1 MLAMFDR
8 SGCLALLCRRLLAR
22 LELGASRVR
31 RGVNSAVEFPRNHC
45 FHHRPNDLR
54 DPLPVAD
61 EQAGLALIDKDR
73 PVAVFELT
81 YDGAVLVK
89 FGFSATASCSRSAW
103 RNFSGGEIGVADV
116 VTTSIGAKFLE
127 QALKDLRHGSLLVPL
142 ARHCALGLTGFAS
155 SHRRWWVL

>member
-54 DPLPVAD
+54 DPLPVGD

-73 PVAVFELT
+73 PVAVFELK
-81 YDGAVLVK
+81 YDGAVLGRLESGLHFHV
-89 FGFSATASCSRSAW
+89 GLD
-103 RNFSGGEIGVADV
+103 GGE
-116 VTTSIGAKFLE
+116 S
-127 QALKDLRHGSLLVPL
+127 
-142 ARHCALGLTGFAS
+142 
-155 SHRRWWVL
+155 